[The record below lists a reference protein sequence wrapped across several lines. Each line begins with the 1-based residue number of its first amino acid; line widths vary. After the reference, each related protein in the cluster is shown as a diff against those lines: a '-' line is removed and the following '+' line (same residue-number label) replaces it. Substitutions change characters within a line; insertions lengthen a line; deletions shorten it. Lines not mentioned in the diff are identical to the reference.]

1 MATRVG
7 VNLLWCVPGKVGG
20 SEEYLTRQLLGLHEL
35 AAAGDAF
42 AGDLRLVAYALPGYA
57 EAHPDVADAVEVVTA
72 PVNGSS
78 RAARIAAE
86 HSWLAGR
93 TRHDDLVHH
102 GGGTVPA
109 VGKRPVV
116 LTVHDLQYL
125 AYPQYFT
132 ATKLAYLRRQMPR
145 SVRRADVVTVPSEY
159 VRQTVVD
166 SFGVHPERVVVV
178 RHGLEPSIGST
189 PTPEHVLRDR
199 FGLGRARVLSYVAVT
214 YPHKRHDFLLEL
226 MATRWT
232 DPNLKLVLAGGAGL
246 ADAAVERQI
255 AALGLS
261 DRVVRPGRVGPDDR
275 DGLIQLSEALV
286 FPSEYEGFGAPLI
299 EAMALGTPIVASDRT
314 AVPEVLGNA
323 GLSLPL
329 DVGAWAGALDE
340 VARRRSEL
348 VGAGRRRVV
357 QFTAARSAGDLLTA
371 YRRALA

>member
-145 SVRRADVVTVPSEY
+145 SVRRAEVVTVPSEY

-166 SFGVHPERVVVV
+166 SFGVEELEEGGIVV
-178 RHGLEPSIGST
+178 RLQ
-189 PTPEHVLRDR
+189 
-199 FGLGRARVLSYVAVT
+199 
-214 YPHKRHDFLLEL
+214 K
-226 MATRWT
+226 
-232 DPNLKLVLAGGAGL
+232 
-246 ADAAVERQI
+246 
-255 AALGLS
+255 
-261 DRVVRPGRVGPDDR
+261 
-275 DGLIQLSEALV
+275 
-286 FPSEYEGFGAPLI
+286 
-299 EAMALGTPIVASDRT
+299 
-314 AVPEVLGNA
+314 
-323 GLSLPL
+323 
-329 DVGAWAGALDE
+329 
-340 VARRRSEL
+340 
-348 VGAGRRRVV
+348 
-357 QFTAARSAGDLLTA
+357 AARG
-371 YRRALA
+371 R